1 MSSSKSKDLTQGN
14 PLKLLSA
21 FVLPMLIGNIVQQLY
36 SMADSI
42 IIGRFVG
49 KGPFAAI
56 GATMPVLSVMI
67 VVIIGFTMGIAIT
80 TARSVGAGDT
90 ERVRNFGI
98 SFAEPVLKLLKTP
111 ADILKDAR
119 TYLVYNFA
127 TCIGPIAYNMFS
139 NILRSAGD
147 SRTPLNA
154 LIISSVLNIL
164 LDLLFVLA
172 FHWDVA
178 GVALATGISQII
190 SAVYCILVIR
200 NKNEQYWCRRVN
212 VRFHG
217 RIILDI
223 LKYGMPVAAS
233 NLFTSLGAVFI
244 QSLINGYGTTVVAG
258 YTAAN
263 KLDQLALSSVLSVGN
278 AASTFAGQNT
288 GAGKLHRV
296 RDGVRSAWTIGT
308 VVSVVFGLALYFGGS
323 YLVRLF
329 ISGDETETINVAVT
343 FFKTVAPFYLLS
355 CGMQI
360 YLNTMRGM
368 GEVVVPMAGSLTEL
382 VSKIAAAFL
391 LSRALRYQTL
401 WYAWPVG
408 WLVAFLVWAFIGG
421 SMGSMA
427 LIFAGF
433 CLGFCNAPSRVGWA
447 MAVRKVF
454 GNGDYSKLWSYAA
467 TGSSIVGGF
476 STSIMGW
483 TYDALGTYV
492 PTFYAGIVVIVVI
505 IICAFAASSYVG
517 KYEWEE
523 IAPTK

>member
-90 ERVRNFGI
+90 ERVRNIVGSAFLIAVTLALALMVFGI

-178 GVALATGISQII
+178 GVALATGISQIV

-296 RDGVRSAWTIGT
+296 REGVRSAWTIGI
-308 VVSVVFGLALYFGGS
+308 VVSIVFGLALYFGGS

-329 ISGDETETINVAVT
+329 ISGDETETINVAIT

-368 GEVVVPMAGSLTEL
+368 GEVVIPMAGSLTEL

-401 WYAWPVG
+401 WFAWPVG
-408 WLVAFLVWAFIGG
+408 WLVAFLVLAVYYYMFLWKKYK
-421 SMGSMA
+421 
-427 LIFAGF
+427 GF
-433 CLGFCNAPSRVGWA
+433 EG
-447 MAVRKVF
+447 
-454 GNGDYSKLWSYAA
+454 
-467 TGSSIVGGF
+467 
-476 STSIMGW
+476 
-483 TYDALGTYV
+483 
-492 PTFYAGIVVIVVI
+492 
-505 IICAFAASSYVG
+505 
-517 KYEWEE
+517 
-523 IAPTK
+523 

>member
-90 ERVRNFGI
+90 ERVRNIVGSAFLIAVTLALALMVFGI

-178 GVALATGISQII
+178 GVALATGISQIV

-296 RDGVRSAWTIGT
+296 REGVRSAWTIGI

-368 GEVVVPMAGSLTEL
+368 GEVVIPMAGSLTEL

-391 LSRALRYQTL
+391 LSRAFRYQTL
-401 WYAWPVG
+401 WFAWPVG
-408 WLVAFLVWAFIGG
+408 WLVAFLVLTVYYYMFLWKKYK
-421 SMGSMA
+421 
-427 LIFAGF
+427 GF
-433 CLGFCNAPSRVGWA
+433 EG
-447 MAVRKVF
+447 
-454 GNGDYSKLWSYAA
+454 
-467 TGSSIVGGF
+467 
-476 STSIMGW
+476 
-483 TYDALGTYV
+483 
-492 PTFYAGIVVIVVI
+492 
-505 IICAFAASSYVG
+505 
-517 KYEWEE
+517 
-523 IAPTK
+523 

>member
-90 ERVRNFGI
+90 ERVRNIVGSAFLIAVTLALALMVFGI

-190 SAVYCILVIR
+190 SALYCILVIR

-296 RDGVRSAWTIGT
+296 REGVRSAWTIGI

-329 ISGDETETINVAVT
+329 ISGEETETINVAVT

-368 GEVVVPMAGSLTEL
+368 GEVVIPMAGSLTEL

-401 WYAWPVG
+401 WYAWPAG
-408 WLVAFLVWAFIGG
+408 WLVAFLVLAVYYYVFLWKKYK
-421 SMGSMA
+421 
-427 LIFAGF
+427 GF
-433 CLGFCNAPSRVGWA
+433 EG
-447 MAVRKVF
+447 
-454 GNGDYSKLWSYAA
+454 
-467 TGSSIVGGF
+467 
-476 STSIMGW
+476 
-483 TYDALGTYV
+483 
-492 PTFYAGIVVIVVI
+492 
-505 IICAFAASSYVG
+505 
-517 KYEWEE
+517 
-523 IAPTK
+523 